1 VIGAGVVGVATAWLL
16 LRQGHRVQL
25 LDTCLQGR
33 QTAPSGSRAALG
45 VLMAQ
50 VFHRSSGRAWR
61 LRQRS
66 LELWQQWIALLEAQ
80 GHSLPRRQGVLLLAS
95 SSEDWERQQR
105 LVAERQ
111 RQGIPLELWSVE
123 QLEALQPL
131 LPGPSVG
138 ALYSPNDGQIDPG
151 PVIEALLASSRLEG
165 LQTRADRAV
174 ALQRQGCGWLVSCEQ
189 GSPIAADWLVITAG
203 VGSHTLVEDLGHP
216 IAMEPVLGQAL
227 ELALPARGSA
237 SDTWQ
242 QWPGVVVWQG
252 VNLVP
257 KPMANGV
264 ARLWLGATLETSAE
278 VDPAELAKLR
288 HLHGHAPP
296 WLLEASVE
304 RSWQGV
310 RPHPLGQ
317 PAPVLKALEP
327 TLLLA
332 SGHYRN
338 GVLLAP
344 ASAEWV
350 SGQITSIR

>member
-1 VIGAGVVGVATAWLL
+1 MIGAGVVGVATAWLL
-16 LRQGHRVQL
+16 LSQGHRVQL
-25 LDTCLQGR
+25 LDPCLQGP
-33 QTAPSGSRAALG
+33 QIAPSGSRAALG
-45 VLMAQ
+45 VLMAE

-66 LELWQQWIALLEAQ
+66 LELWRHWIALLEAQ
-80 GHSLPRRQGVLLLAS
+80 GHRLPRRQGVLLLAS
-95 SSEDWERQQR
+95 NGEDWERQQR
-105 LVAERQ
+105 LVAQRQ
-111 RQGIPLELWSVE
+111 HQGIPLELWSVE
-123 QLEALQPL
+123 QVKALRPL
-131 LPGPSVG
+131 LPSPSLG

-151 PVIEALLASSRLEG
+151 PMIEALLANSRLQG
-165 LQTRADRAV
+165 LETRADRAV
-174 ALQRQGCGWLVSCEQ
+174 ALQRQGCGWQVSCEQ
-189 GSPIAADWLVITAG
+189 GSPMTADWVVITAG
-203 VGSHTLVEDLGHP
+203 VGSHALLEDLGHP

-227 ELALPARGSA
+227 ELALPARGA
-237 SDTWQ
+237 ATDPWC

-257 KPMANGV
+257 KPIANGV
-264 ARLWLGATLETSAE
+264 ARLWLGATLETSAK
-278 VDPAELAKLR
+278 VDPAELDNLR
-288 HLHGHAPP
+288 RLHGHAPP

-304 RSWQGV
+304 RRWQGV
-310 RPHPLGQ
+310 RPHPIGQ

-350 SGQITSIR
+350 SAQITSIR

>member
-1 VIGAGVVGVATAWLL
+1 MIGAGVVGVATAWLL

-25 LDTCLQGR
+25 LDPCLQDA
-33 QTAPSGSRAALG
+33 QSAPSGSRAALG

-66 LELWQQWIALLEAQ
+66 LELW
-80 GHSLPRRQGVLLLAS
+80 
-95 SSEDWERQQR
+95 
-105 LVAERQ
+105 
-111 RQGIPLELWSVE
+111 SVE

-131 LPGPSVG
+131 LPGPSMG

-174 ALQRQGCGWLVSCEQ
+174 ALQRQGYGWLVSCEQ

-203 VGSHTLVEDLGHP
+203 VGSHSLVEDLGHP

-227 ELALPARGSA
+227 ELALTARGSA
-237 SDTWQ
+237 TDTWQ

-278 VDPAELAKLR
+278 VEPAELDSLR

-304 RSWQGV
+304 LSWQGV
-310 RPHPLGQ
+310 RPYPVGQ